1 MQNPSVVVSPIPTG
15 DFKAKLTIE
24 DRPIP
29 DQINDDEV
37 LLKMKQV
44 GICGSDVHYWTHG
57 GIGRFQLEKPMV
69 LGHEAAGVVLKV
81 GKNVTNVKEGDRV
94 AIEPG
99 YNKDNDEFAKSGKY
113 NLSPSIYFCATPP
126 DDGCL
131 SKFYKHP
138 ASFCYKIPDSMSFE
152 EGAMIE
158 PLSVGIHAC
167 RRGGVGLASNVLI
180 MGAGTMGQV
189 NALIAKAMGA
199 AKIIV
204 VDINENRLSIAK
216 SMGATDTVLTFIG
229 EEPMDLSK
237 KILEKF
243 GTAPEVTIECS
254 GAESSIQAAV
264 YATRAGGIIMTVGR
278 GKNITG
284 VPLNFASSKEID
296 IRGVFRYVNT
306 WPTAINMISSGVVDV
321 KGLISHRVKL
331 ADAETAF
338 ELTRTGQGLK
348 VMIDCD

>member
-15 DFKAKLTIE
+15 DFKAKLHIQ

-29 DQINDDEV
+29 EEIGDDEV
-37 LLKMKQV
+37 LLRMKQV

-57 GIGRFQLEKPMV
+57 GIGRFQLEADMV
-69 LGHEAAGVVLKV
+69 LGHEAAGQVLKV
-81 GKNVTNVKEGDRV
+81 GKNVSNVAVGDRV

-99 YNKDNDEFAKSGKY
+99 YNKKNDEFAKSGRY

-138 ASFCYKIPDSMSFE
+138 AAFCYKLPENLSYE

-167 RRGGVGLASNVLI
+167 KRGGVGLASNVLI

-199 AKIIV
+199 AQIIV
-204 VDINENRLSIAK
+204 VDINEDRLKLATE
-216 SMGATDTVLTFIG
+216 MGATGSVQTFIG
-229 EEPMDLSK
+229 EDPMELSK
-237 KILEKF
+237 KIFEKF
-243 GTAPEVTIECS
+243 GLAPEVTIECS

-306 WPTAINMISSGVVDV
+306 WPVAINMLSSGILDV
-321 KGLISHRVKL
+321 KPLITHRVKL
-331 ADAETAF
+331 EDAEKAF

-348 VMIDCD
+348 VMINCE